1 MKIILTAIDKKAK
14 KLAKKIVK
22 AKIAACVNIIN
33 AESFYR
39 WDGKI
44 CGEVEKILLIKTD
57 KKFKKVAKFIAKN
70 HNYKLPEILA
80 LKLKKV
86 EKKYKKWI
94 KKESK

>member
-33 AESFYR
+33 TESFYR

-44 CGEVEKILLIKTD
+44 CDEVEKILLIKTD

-80 LKLKKV
+80 LKPKKV